1 MLKQECGGKVN
12 DSRACRAE
20 GFANHR
26 KMIAHEKY
34 RRTHILKRLR
44 SDIRTNSRWLEGGID
59 SRYKKKRKFIIYIV
73 LHGVRRFPVQ

>member
-1 MLKQECGGKVN
+1 MELRGVLLTVN

-34 RRTHILKRLR
+34 RRTHI
-44 SDIRTNSRWLEGGID
+44 RTNSGWLEGGID
-59 SRYKKKRKFIIYIV
+59 SRYKKKRKFIIYKF
-73 LHGVRRFPVQ
+73 LHGVRRFPD